1 MERVGEL
8 ESYVSRWLLR
18 TAAGED
24 APLIP
29 FAKSIWAAVLFA
41 DISGFTQM
49 TRLYQDRGDAGV
61 EELALIVGRYLGG
74 LIDLVFAWGGDIEK
88 LYGDAFL
95 AFWPA
100 SEPDRD
106 GAVRNALGCASVMV
120 SCYDNQITEDGTA
133 LRLRGALA
141 AGDLCAVQAGGRS
154 GQWHFF
160 LAGPSLSSLSDML
173 AVAPPGKIFSSA
185 GVRSAFPRL
194 PELATS
200 AQIDAAVKMAA
211 ARPTPVP
218 DVPPPKALL
227 RAFLPAPLRRQDQL
241 SVEWLAEFRWVA
253 IVALGMTDLRCNDES
268 DLALT
273 QSVVTLLQDGA
284 ELFDGAITSF
294 TMSEKGPMAIVA
306 FGLPGQAHDD
316 DAVRAVRLA
325 HRAHAALA
333 RLRIGGRAAVTF
345 GLAYCGVVGNRER
358 KDYTIIGDAIN
369 RAAKLVSCKAA
380 PALVCDQAIA
390 EKAGQWIAF
399 EPLSEPEGLEE
410 PLFQPVLDAKAP
422 SHRLPSFRG
431 RETEMS
437 WLQRRLDEVGSGRNG
452 LVLYLEGEAGIG
464 KSTLTAAFAELARDR
479 FDFFWGG
486 ADIFASAAAPF
497 AAWRPIFAQIFTE
510 TVAPDELLTDVAW
523 APLRDRAWRP
533 NARASLRSFSPY
545 CPLRRPTTCSRTT

>member
-49 TRLYQDRGDAGV
+49 TRLYQDRGDAEV

-253 IVALGMTDLRCNDES
+253 IVALGMTRS
-268 DLALT
+268 P
-273 QSVVTLLQDGA
+273 LQ
-284 ELFDGAITSF
+284 
-294 TMSEKGPMAIVA
+294 
-306 FGLPGQAHDD
+306 
-316 DAVRAVRLA
+316 
-325 HRAHAALA
+325 
-333 RLRIGGRAAVTF
+333 
-345 GLAYCGVVGNRER
+345 
-358 KDYTIIGDAIN
+358 
-369 RAAKLVSCKAA
+369 
-380 PALVCDQAIA
+380 
-390 EKAGQWIAF
+390 
-399 EPLSEPEGLEE
+399 
-410 PLFQPVLDAKAP
+410 
-422 SHRLPSFRG
+422 
-431 RETEMS
+431 
-437 WLQRRLDEVGSGRNG
+437 
-452 LVLYLEGEAGIG
+452 
-464 KSTLTAAFAELARDR
+464 
-479 FDFFWGG
+479 
-486 ADIFASAAAPF
+486 
-497 AAWRPIFAQIFTE
+497 
-510 TVAPDELLTDVAW
+510 
-523 APLRDRAWRP
+523 
-533 NARASLRSFSPY
+533 
-545 CPLRRPTTCSRTT
+545 